1 MPFLLLICSIVSFV
15 FLVGCQSYTPPLEP
29 GPLTDRTPTV
39 FNLKSYEDARIAART
54 LNPEINRLRLESM
67 YTEKIAE
74 ASGWW
79 EDPAVNADLLRILN
93 GGPNP
98 WIYGGNLE
106 LTIPVTGIPALR
118 KKAARFYSE
127 AQRYKVADAE
137 YRLDVRVLT
146 ACDAVLLTDRVWQS
160 QQRLVRKLGE
170 LFRSSQQLFAAGE
183 ISGESFT
190 SVQQTLSE
198 AKRQFEQDTQTRAE
212 ASRELLMI
220 MGFAPDA
227 RMEMFSTEITLDAT
241 PPTIAPEKL
250 FRHPAVQ
257 ARLKLYKESEASLRV
272 ELRRQ
277 YPEVK
282 LGPALGYE
290 EGEVRG
296 GFAIGTTLPL
306 WNRNRLGIA
315 EARLRH
321 ALAYDDTRTL
331 YRELL
336 NDSIALSAR
345 YRQQVEAFET
355 ARKDQSRAERQ
366 IETARQMFAA
376 GEAGSGVLAVG
387 EAYLAACDRSVYS
400 TCIAAHQTLIQLNY
414 LQKEIEQ

>member
-1 MPFLLLICSIVSFV
+1 MPFYLFLSSCIVSFV
-15 FLVGCQSYTPPLEP
+15 FLAGCQSYTPPPEL
-29 GPLTDRTPTV
+29 GAVTNRTPDR
-39 FNLKSYEDARIAART
+39 FDLKSYDDARIAART

-67 YTEKIAE
+67 YRDKIAE

-79 EDPAVNADLLRILN
+79 EDPAVSGDLLRILN

-98 WIYGGNLE
+98 WIYGGSLD

-137 YRLDVRVLT
+137 YRLDVRVVT
-146 ACDAVLLTDRVWQS
+146 ACDAVFLADRTWQL

-170 LFRSSQQLFAAGE
+170 LFRSSEQLFAAGE
-183 ISGESFT
+183 ITGESFT
-190 SVQQTLSE
+190 SVQQTLAE
-198 AKRQFEQDTQTRAE
+198 AKRQFEQDAQTRAE
-212 ASRELLMI
+212 AYRELLVT

-227 RMEMFSTEITLDAT
+227 RMGMFSTEITLDKT
-241 PPTIAPEKL
+241 PPQIQPDKL

-257 ARLKLYKESEASLRV
+257 ARLKLYKESEASLRA

-277 YPEVK
+277 YPELK

-290 EGEVRG
+290 EGDIRSG
-296 GFAIGTTLPL
+296 LSIGTTLPL

-331 YRELL
+331 YRELV

-355 ARKDQSRAERQ
+355 ARKNQSRAERQ

-376 GEAGSGVLAVG
+376 GEAGPGVLAVA
-387 EAYLAACDRSVYS
+387 EAYLGECDRSLS
-400 TCIAAHQTLIQLNY
+400 AACIAAHQTLIQLNY
-414 LQKEIEQ
+414 LDKEIE